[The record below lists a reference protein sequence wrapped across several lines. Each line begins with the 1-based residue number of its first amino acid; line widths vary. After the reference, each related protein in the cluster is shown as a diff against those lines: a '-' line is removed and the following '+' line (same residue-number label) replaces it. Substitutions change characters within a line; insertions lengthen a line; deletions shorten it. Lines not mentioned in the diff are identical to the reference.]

1 MNKLDKISYL
11 SFYIRY
17 SNSVFTETK
26 YMELPKI
33 FCVGWPT
40 WSCLYCTQRGVPC
53 WLAHLVLSILY
64 SERLFCFPW
73 LPGNHANS
81 LS

>member
-11 SFYIRY
+11 SFYILRY

-33 FCVGWPT
+33 FFGYFVFLG
-40 WSCLYCTQRGVPC
+40 Y
-53 WLAHLVLSILY
+53 LVTMATAFLSY
-64 SERLFCFPW
+64 
-73 LPGNHANS
+73 PGSTLKTFHKHSIWNVFHGRNKYKIKS
-81 LS
+81 

>member
-33 FCVGWPT
+33 LLAILFSLVT
-40 WSCLYCTQRGVPC
+40 W
-53 WLAHLVLSILY
+53 
-64 SERLFCFPW
+64 
-73 LPGNHANS
+73 
-81 LS
+81 